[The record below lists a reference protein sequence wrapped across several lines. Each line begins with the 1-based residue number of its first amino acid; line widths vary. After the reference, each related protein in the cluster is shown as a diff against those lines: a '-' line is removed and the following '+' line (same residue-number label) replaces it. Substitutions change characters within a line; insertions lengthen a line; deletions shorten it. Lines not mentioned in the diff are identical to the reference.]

1 VVVLIVIVCAEEYVP
16 PAGLK
21 VGNAAGGVMVY
32 AAIFTRLA
40 ELPVAT
46 ATALSAT
53 VVEMVMG
60 PVYTGELVVGVDPS
74 AV

>member
-1 VVVLIVIVCAEEYVP
+1 
-16 PAGLK
+16 
-21 VGNAAGGVMVY
+21 MVY

-46 ATALSAT
+46 ATDLSAT